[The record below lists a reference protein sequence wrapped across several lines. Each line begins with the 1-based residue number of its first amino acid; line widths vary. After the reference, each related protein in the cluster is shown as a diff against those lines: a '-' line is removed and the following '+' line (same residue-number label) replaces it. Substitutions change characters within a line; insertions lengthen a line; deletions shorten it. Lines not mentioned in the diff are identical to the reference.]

1 MKTVIGLFEQKD
13 EAMRAF
19 ASLVDAGY
27 ARADLDILTN
37 DDKDDVP
44 KLTRM
49 HSWVPEP
56 DVNIYLAGVRD
67 GGTIVTANV
76 GNSTVARAASILGS
90 YNMVNIGKR
99 APSLAMKAAPLA
111 TATATLGAAAAS
123 VGAAA
128 KTVTTKAT
136 QLPPKQTPA
145 AAVAPP
151 TAGAL
156 TDPVKNDN
164 VLEVIEE
171 DLSVGKEQVERGRM
185 RIYNVVT
192 EREVEKNVALKDETL
207 RVQRRPVNRTVSI
220 DPDLFKARSFEMIE
234 MDEIAKVK
242 KTARVVEEVTIGKE
256 VVDKIETIKET
267 LRRQDVQ
274 MEEIPAVRPFDS
286 YRDDFR
292 GFYTKHLGSS
302 GVSFDSLL
310 PTFRFGHNLA
320 TKEPFRSSP
329 WSAVEADARRIW
341 EAKNPGTWDQSKGVV
356 HYAWESVRSAR

>member
-44 KLTRM
+44 KLARM

-99 APSLAMKAAPLA
+99 APSLAAKAAPLA
-111 TATATLGAAAAS
+111 AAAAS

-128 KTVTTKAT
+128 KTVTAKAT

-145 AAVAPP
+145 TAVAPP
-151 TAGAL
+151 TRGPHRSCQERQRAGS
-156 TDPVKNDN
+156 DRGGS
-164 VLEVIEE
+164 ERRQ
-171 DLSVGKEQVERGRM
+171 EQVERDACAS
-185 RIYNVVT
+185 T
-192 EREVEKNVALKDETL
+192 TSSPSEVE
-207 RVQRRPVNRTVSI
+207 RTS
-220 DPDLFKARSFEMIE
+220 R
-234 MDEIAKVK
+234 
-242 KTARVVEEVTIGKE
+242 
-256 VVDKIETIKET
+256 
-267 LRRQDVQ
+267 
-274 MEEIPAVRPFDS
+274 
-286 YRDDFR
+286 
-292 GFYTKHLGSS
+292 
-302 GVSFDSLL
+302 
-310 PTFRFGHNLA
+310 
-320 TKEPFRSSP
+320 
-329 WSAVEADARRIW
+329 
-341 EAKNPGTWDQSKGVV
+341 
-356 HYAWESVRSAR
+356 

>member
-67 GGTIVTANV
+67 GGTVVTANV

-99 APSLAMKAAPLA
+99 APSLAVKAALS
-111 TATATLGAAAAS
+111 LAAAAAA
-123 VGAAA
+123 VGTAA

-151 TAGAL
+151 TAVAL

-192 EREVEKNVALKDETL
+192 EREVEKNVALKDETI

-220 DPDLFKARSFEMIE
+220 DPDLFKARSFEMVE

-286 YRDDFR
+286 YQRRFP
-292 GFYTKHLGSS
+292 G
-302 GVSFDSLL
+302 LL
-310 PTFRFGHNLA
+310 HETPRVERRVVRQPA
-320 TKEPFRSSP
+320 PDIP
-329 WSAVEADARRIW
+329 VWSQPRHQGTLPQQSVERR
-341 EAKNPGTWDQSKGVV
+341 
-356 HYAWESVRSAR
+356 